1 MLYIVH
7 GLARYLAGAS
17 HEHDETI
24 SSRWDRILMWLVC
37 ALWTAADHT
46 SSVRRVVLCAVAAVA
61 AVAAAAAAVTTRP
74 RAKYSGESDL
84 YVILAE
90 RWPGKQ
96 Q

>member
-17 HEHDETI
+17 HEHDKTT
-24 SSRWDRILMWLVC
+24 SRWDRILMWLVC

-46 SSVRRVVLCAVAAVA
+46 SSVRRVVLCA

-90 RWPGKQ
+90 TWPGKQ